1 MVLAITSALAQGE
14 EPAGQ
19 LKSLRLAIEDLTTT
33 FGARYP
39 QGKAFAGRLSE
50 LEGRMAATG
59 GNQEF
64 TDALAKLRSDAL
76 LANPLLDF
84 ERLLLVERDANKLGL
99 PQNWEGNSSLP
110 RDGFNNRIAV
120 LSPVRPNGEVRP
132 LFSPDGGRF
141 VGDVDLDFDA
151 QRLIFSMPGDD
162 GCWQVF
168 EMAAEGGKPQPLPL
182 IREPDVGNYDAC
194 YLPDGNIIFGSTAAF
209 TGVPCVLGT
218 SHVANLFRLER
229 KTGAIRRLTFDQ
241 DHNWCPTVMNDG
253 RLLYLRWEYT
263 DLPHAFARILFH
275 MNPDG
280 TDQKEYYGSGSYWPN
295 AMFYARPIPGSA
307 TKFIAVIGGH
317 HGEART
323 GELVLFDTAQGRFE
337 AEGAIQRIP
346 GRGKK
351 VEPIIKDH
359 LVDASFPKYLH
370 PWPLSDKY
378 FLVSAK
384 PTPGS
389 KWGIYLA
396 DVFDNLVLVKES
408 ADSNALLEPVPVR
421 PRERPPVVPSKV
433 QSERKDALFSILDIY
448 SGPGLAGV
456 PRGTVKQLRVFTYH
470 FGYYD
475 MGGHINRVGLDGPWD
490 VRRIMGTVPVEA
502 DGSALF
508 RVPANTPISVQP
520 LDSNGQALQLMRSWM
535 TAMPGETQSCVG
547 CHDRQNSTPPAA
559 KGLALSKAPAEITP
573 WYGPERGFS
582 FVREVQPVLDR
593 FCVGCHDGK
602 TEPGRTAM
610 LDFRNAPPIHTQAGD
625 PTYNNGTQFTPSYLA
640 LRSYVRGHTIESD
653 MHLLTPCEFSADT
666 TELVQLL
673 RAGHH
678 GVKLNSEAW
687 DRLTTWI
694 DLNTPAHGTWTE
706 IVGADKVKARRD
718 RRREMLIR
726 YAQRDE
732 DPEAISAPA
741 AAIAFE
747 PPATSAAKPAA
758 ARVEVAGWPFDAAEA
773 QRRKAGS
780 GKIQRQ
786 LDLGN
791 GITLDLVR
799 IPKGAFVMGDPGWDP
814 GQTRVTIDKPFWM
827 GRVEISNEQYARFDP
842 KHDSRIERGDF
853 LQFEEIERGYPANSP
868 KQPVVRVSWDA
879 ANAFCRWLS
888 EKTGESCGLPTEA
901 QWEYACRAGTATP
914 LWFGDLSTDFSK
926 SANLADH
933 TLRVMPTLSWGVP
946 SGAVPPWRPAIDS
959 INDNFRVSAPVG
971 SYAPNAWGLC
981 DMSGNVWEWT
991 VGDFTPERKAVR
1003 GGSWS
1008 DRPLRATSTSRLGYR
1023 AWQPVHNVGF
1033 RIVCEEKTT
1042 VQASPTSAPADGA
1055 TTATVTVTLKDDVG
1069 NPVVGRAVTLVSNRG
1084 AKDTVSAASGPTS
1097 ADGVVT
1103 FDVTSATLGAAVLS
1117 ASAGDLAITPSTT
1130 VTFTRFASF
1139 AETPLDTS
1147 AGASGLEIQNS
1158 GTLIRAYHFGEAANT
1173 TVHGVPFKG
1182 AANAAGDSAL
1192 SGPWGGS
1199 GVLDF
1204 YPAPSDAQYK
1214 KLVNSLLQ
1222 APADA
1227 TGIKPTL
1234 TIGDLTIGHTYR
1246 LQIIC
1251 NLPRN
1256 GVVEM
1261 AGGKHRLANGEVK
1274 TPALLTATWE
1284 ASTGT
1289 LNMRW
1294 IGQGVPGTPV
1304 HFTAYALHDLGVTKA
1319 DGK

>member
-1 MVLAITSALAQGE
+1 MGFLLFHDFTPYYFTKLFQLRTASGERESTGWKYKELITHMKHTLIACMALAITPALVHGA

-19 LKSLRLAIEDLTTT
+19 LKSLRLAIEDLTNT
-33 FGARYP
+33 FGTRYP

-50 LEGRMAATG
+50 LEGRVAAAG
-59 GNQEF
+59 GNPEF

-76 LANPLLDF
+76 LASPLLDF

-120 LSPVRPNGEVRP
+120 LSPVRPTGEVRP
-132 LFSPDGGRF
+132 LFQPDGGRF

-151 QRLIFSMPGDD
+151 RKLLFSMPGDN

-168 EMAAEGGKPQPLPL
+168 EMAADGGKPQPLPL
-182 IREPDVGNYDAC
+182 INEPDVGNYDAC
-194 YLPDGNIIFGSTAAF
+194 YLPDGNVIFGSTAAF

-307 TKFIAVIGGH
+307 TKFVAVVGGH

-323 GELVLFDTAQGRFE
+323 GELVLFDTAQGRLE

-396 DVFDNLVLVKES
+396 DAFDNLVLVKES
-408 ADSNALLEPVPVR
+408 ADNNALLEPVPFR
-421 PRERPPVVPSKV
+421 PRERPPVLPSKV
-433 QSERKDALFSILDIY
+433 QPARKDALVSILDIY

-456 PRGTVKQLRVFTYH
+456 PRGTVKKLRVFTYH
-470 FGYYD
+470 FGYYN
-475 MGGHINRVGLDGPWD
+475 MGGHVNRVGLDGPWD
-490 VRRIMGTVPVEA
+490 VKRVMGTVPVEA

-520 LDSNGQALQLMRSWM
+520 LDANGQALQLMRSWM
-535 TAMPGETQSCVG
+535 TAMPGETLSCVG
-547 CHDRQNSTPPAA
+547 CHDRQNSTPPVA

-602 TEPGRTAM
+602 TEPGRQAM
-610 LDFRNAPPIHTQAGD
+610 LDFRNAPPVHTQAGD

-653 MHLLTPCEFSADT
+653 LHLLTPCEFCADT
-666 TELVQLL
+666 TELVQML

-678 GVKLNSEAW
+678 GVKPDTEAW

-694 DLNTPAHGTWTE
+694 DLNTPVHGTWTE
-706 IVGADKVKARRD
+706 IVGADKVKAQRD

-732 DPEAISAPA
+732 DPEAICGPP

-747 PPATSAAKPAA
+747 PPAKASAKPAA

-773 QRRKAGS
+773 QRRQADS
-780 GKIQRQ
+780 GKFQRQ

-791 GITLDLVR
+791 GVTLDLVR
-799 IPKGAFVMGDPGWDP
+799 IPKGDFVMGEAGADPGP
-814 GQTRVTIDKPFWM
+814 THVTIDKPFWI
-827 GRVEISNEQYARFDP
+827 GRVELSNEQYARFDP

-853 LQFEEIERGYPANSP
+853 LQFEEIERGYPANGP
-868 KQPVVRVSWDA
+868 KQPVVRVSWNA
-879 ANAFCRWLS
+879 AVAFCRWLS
-888 EKTGESCGLPTEA
+888 AKTGESCGLPTEA
-901 QWEYACRAGTATP
+901 QWEYACRAGTTTP
-914 LWFGDLSTDFSK
+914 LWFGDLTKDFSK
-926 SANLADH
+926 FANLADH
-933 TLRVMPTLSWGVP
+933 TLRAMPTFSWGLP
-946 SGAVPPWRPAIDS
+946 SGGVPPWRPAIDS
-959 INDNFRVSAPVG
+959 INDGFRISAPVG
-971 SYAPNAWGLC
+971 SFAANAWGLC

-991 VGDFTPERKAVR
+991 SGDFTPERKAVR

-1008 DRPLRATSTSRLGYR
+1008 DRPQRATSTSRLGYR
-1023 AWQPVHNVGF
+1023 PWQPVYNVGF
-1033 RIVCEEKTT
+1033 RIICEGKE
-1042 VQASPTSAPADGA
+1042 AIFRGSRDLS
-1055 TTATVTVTLKDDVG
+1055 
-1069 NPVVGRAVTLVSNRG
+1069 NP
-1084 AKDTVSAASGPTS
+1084 
-1097 ADGVVT
+1097 
-1103 FDVTSATLGAAVLS
+1103 
-1117 ASAGDLAITPSTT
+1117 
-1130 VTFTRFASF
+1130 
-1139 AETPLDTS
+1139 
-1147 AGASGLEIQNS
+1147 
-1158 GTLIRAYHFGEAANT
+1158 
-1173 TVHGVPFKG
+1173 
-1182 AANAAGDSAL
+1182 
-1192 SGPWGGS
+1192 GG
-1199 GVLDF
+1199 
-1204 YPAPSDAQYK
+1204 
-1214 KLVNSLLQ
+1214 
-1222 APADA
+1222 
-1227 TGIKPTL
+1227 
-1234 TIGDLTIGHTYR
+1234 
-1246 LQIIC
+1246 
-1251 NLPRN
+1251 
-1256 GVVEM
+1256 
-1261 AGGKHRLANGEVK
+1261 
-1274 TPALLTATWE
+1274 
-1284 ASTGT
+1284 
-1289 LNMRW
+1289 
-1294 IGQGVPGTPV
+1294 
-1304 HFTAYALHDLGVTKA
+1304 
-1319 DGK
+1319 